1 MSGYRVHSF
10 DPNAYEQ
17 PGPPL
22 KPYNWV
28 QWTGIGIGCVGAA
41 LIAIELLG
49 RFGVIPRWVDDFSAM
64 PFMLLVI
71 GMTLVNSRRAPGTEI
86 GPEQRAKTK
95 RTLLVTAAI
104 CAVILGAVVAIE
116 FSGAAG

>member
-1 MSGYRVHSF
+1 MTGYREQSF

-28 QWTGIGIGCVGAA
+28 QWTGVAIGTVGAA
-41 LIAIELLG
+41 LITLYLLG
-49 RFGVIPRWVDDFSAM
+49 KVRLIPQWVDASPA

-71 GMTLVNSRRAPGTEI
+71 GTLFVNSRRTPGVQV
-86 GPEQRAKTK
+86 GSEQLAKN
-95 RTLLVTAAI
+95 RRVLLITVAI
-104 CAVILGAVVAIE
+104 CAAIIGAAVVIE
-116 FSGAAG
+116 LSGT

>member
-1 MSGYRVHSF
+1 MTGYREHSF

-28 QWTGIGIGCVGAA
+28 QWTGVAIATVGAA
-41 LIAIELLG
+41 LITLHLLG
-49 RFGVIPRWVDDFSAM
+49 RTGLIPQWIDDPSPA

-71 GMTLVNSRRAPGTEI
+71 GTLFVNSRRAPGTLV
-86 GPEQRAKTK
+86 GSEQLAKN
-95 RTLLVTAAI
+95 RRVLLITVAI
-104 CAVILGAVVAIE
+104 CAAILGTALVIE
-116 FSGAAG
+116 FSGAK